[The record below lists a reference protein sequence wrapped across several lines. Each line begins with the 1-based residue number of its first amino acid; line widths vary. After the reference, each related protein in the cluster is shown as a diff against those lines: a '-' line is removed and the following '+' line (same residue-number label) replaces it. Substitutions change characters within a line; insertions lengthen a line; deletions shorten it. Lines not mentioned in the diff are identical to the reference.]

1 MTEGPK
7 GWEQH
12 LTRPIDAA
20 SLVAFRVMFGLMMAF
35 GLARFVLQGWI
46 DKLYVGPNFFFKYPG
61 FEWVT
66 VPDRAGLYTLF
77 AVLFVSA
84 LLIALGLFYR
94 AATIVFFF
102 AFAYLQLLDVT
113 NYLNHYY
120 FVLLLAGWL
129 VVLPLHRHYSLD
141 ARRRPALASATLPA
155 WCLYALR
162 FQIGVLYVYAGLAKL
177 SVDWLFHAQPLQI
190 WLLNRS
196 ETPVLGPLFAL
207 PATAY
212 LMSWAGFFYDLSI
225 PFWLSFRRT
234 RPYAYLVVLTFH
246 FVTHVLFEIGMFP
259 LIMSVV
265 TLLFFDPSWPRR
277 FVRSAPAPIAAASTS
292 RLSRPALA
300 VFAVYAAVQVLVPLR
315 HFVVPGDVLWNE
327 VGMRYAWKV
336 MVREK
341 NGSISYR
348 VRSKATGREWR
359 VSAHEYLTWRQ
370 ANEMSGQPD
379 LILQLAHHIA
389 KDFGAKG
396 LGPVEVYAD
405 ALVSWNG
412 RAPARLIDPNID
424 LSAQPDTVLTAQYIL
439 AEPPEPPIGR
449 PLY

>member
-1 MTEGPK
+1 MTEG
-7 GWEQH
+7 WLQR
-12 LTRPIDAA
+12 LARPIDAA
-20 SLVAFRVMFGLMMAF
+20 SLVAFRVMFGLMMAG
-35 GLARFVLQGWI
+35 GLARFVLQGWVE
-46 DKLYVGPNFFFKYPG
+46 KLYVGPNFFFKYPG

-66 VPDRAGLYTLF
+66 VPDRAGLYALF

-84 LLIALGLFYR
+84 LLIAVGLFYR
-94 AATIVFFF
+94 AATVVFFF

-141 ARRRPALASATLPA
+141 ARRRPAEPSPTLPA
-155 WCLYALR
+155 WCLYGLR
-162 FQIGVLYVYAGLAKL
+162 FQIGVLYVYAGLAKF
-177 SVDWLFHAQPLQI
+177 SVDWLLHAQPLQI

-196 ETPVLGPLFAL
+196 ETPILGPLFAI

-212 LMSWAGFFYDLSI
+212 LMSWAGFLYDLSI

-277 FVRSAPAPIAAASTS
+277 FFPRAPRPSWAAAPS
-292 RLSRPALA
+292 RPLPRPALA
-300 VFAVYAAVQVLVPLR
+300 LFAIYAAIQILVPLR
-315 HFVVPGDVLWNE
+315 HFLAPGDVLWNE

-348 VRSKATGREWR
+348 VRSKATDREWR

-389 KDFGAKG
+389 RDFEAKG
-396 LGPVEVYAD
+396 LGPVAVYAD

-412 RAPARLIDPNID
+412 RAPARLIDPNLD
-424 LSAQPDTVLTAQYIL
+424 LSAQPDTVLAAQYIL
-439 AEPPEPPIGR
+439 PEPPEPPIGR

>member
-1 MTEGPK
+1 MTEG
-7 GWEQH
+7 WIQR
-12 LTRPIDAA
+12 LARPIDAA
-20 SLVAFRVMFGLMMAF
+20 SLVAFRVMFGLMMAG
-35 GLARFVLQGWI
+35 GLARFVLQGWVE
-46 DKLYVGPNFFFKYPG
+46 KLYVGPNFFFKYPG
-61 FEWVT
+61 FEWVA

-84 LLIALGLFYR
+84 LLIAVGLFYR
-94 AATIVFFF
+94 AATVVFFF

-141 ARRRPALASATLPA
+141 ARRRPAEPSLTLPA
-155 WCLYALR
+155 WCLYGLR
-162 FQIGVLYVYAGLAKL
+162 FQIGVLYVYAGLAKF
-177 SVDWLFHAQPLQI
+177 SVDWLLHAQPLQI

-196 ETPVLGPLFAL
+196 ETPILGPLFAI

-212 LMSWAGFFYDLSI
+212 LMSWAGFLYDLSI

-234 RPYAYLVVLTFH
+234 RPYAYLVVLSFH

-277 FVRSAPAPIAAASTS
+277 FFPRAPRPSWAAAPS
-292 RLSRPALA
+292 RPLPRPALA
-300 VFAVYAAVQVLVPLR
+300 LFAIYAAIQILVPLR
-315 HFVVPGDVLWNE
+315 HFLAPGDVLWNE

-348 VRSKATGREWR
+348 VRSKATDREWR

-389 KDFGAKG
+389 RDFEAKG
-396 LGPVEVYAD
+396 LGPVAVYAD

-412 RAPARLIDPNID
+412 RAPARLIDPNLD
-424 LSAQPDTVLTAQYIL
+424 LSAQPDTVLAAQYIL
-439 AEPPEPPIGR
+439 PEPPEPPIGR

>member
-1 MTEGPK
+1 MTEG
-7 GWEQH
+7 WSRS
-12 LTRPIDAA
+12 LARPIDAA
-20 SLVAFRVMFGLMMAF
+20 SLVAFRVMFGLMMAT
-35 GLARFVLQGWI
+35 GLARFVLQGWV

-66 VPDRAGLYTLF
+66 VPDRAGLYALF

-84 LLIALGLFYR
+84 LCIAVGLFYR

-141 ARRRPALASATLPA
+141 ARRRPKEPSPTLPA

-162 FQIGVLYVYAGLAKL
+162 FQIGLLYVYAGLAKL
-177 SVDWLFHAQPLQI
+177 SVDWLLHAQPLQI

-196 ETPVLGPLFAL
+196 ETPILGPLFAI

-212 LMSWAGFFYDLSI
+212 LMSWAGFLYDLSI
-225 PFWLSFRRT
+225 PFWLSSRRT

-246 FVTHVLFEIGMFP
+246 FVTHLLFEIGMFP

-265 TLLFFDPSWPRR
+265 TLLYFDPSWPRR
-277 FVRSAPAPIAAASTS
+277 FWPKAPGPSLVNATPS
-292 RLSRPALA
+292 RPLSRPALA
-300 VFAVYAAVQVLVPLR
+300 IFAIYAAIQILVPLR
-315 HFVVPGDVLWNE
+315 HFFVPGDVLWNE

-348 VRSKATGREWR
+348 VRSKSTGREWR
-359 VSAHEYLTWRQ
+359 VNAHEYLTWRQ

-389 KDFGAKG
+389 RDFEAKG

-412 RAPARLIDPNID
+412 RAPARLIDPALD
-424 LSAQPDTVLTAQYIL
+424 LATQPDTIMTARYIL
-439 AEPPEPPIGR
+439 PEPQGPPIGQ
-449 PLY
+449 PPF